1 LLQKSQIA
9 RRQFSGCKKIRPTTA
24 DRCVPNHV
32 TEVASEFIFNGEA
45 AHKLL
50 LEADRR
56 GVKPDLLA
64 SQLLEFIAIDDM
76 FRAVLDG

>member
-1 LLQKSQIA
+1 MDDDEVFCDKLTGLMDEKQMTQEYE
-9 RRQFSGCKKIRPTTA
+9 IRLDITLKG
-24 DRCVPNHV
+24 D
-32 TEVASEFIFNGEA
+32 A

-56 GVKPDLLA
+56 GVKPNLLA
-64 SQLLEFIAIDDM
+64 SQLLAVRAVDDM

>member
-1 LLQKSQIA
+1 MDEKQMTQEYE
-9 RRQFSGCKKIRPTTA
+9 IRLDITLKG
-24 DRCVPNHV
+24 D
-32 TEVASEFIFNGEA
+32 A

-56 GVKPDLLA
+56 GVKPNLLA
-64 SQLLEFIAIDDM
+64 SQLLAVIAVDDM

>member
-1 LLQKSQIA
+1 MDDDEVFCDKLTGLMDEKQMTQEYE
-9 RRQFSGCKKIRPTTA
+9 IRLDITLKG
-24 DRCVPNHV
+24 D
-32 TEVASEFIFNGEA
+32 A

-56 GVKPDLLA
+56 GVKPNLLA
-64 SQLLEFIAIDDM
+64 SQLLAVIAVDDM